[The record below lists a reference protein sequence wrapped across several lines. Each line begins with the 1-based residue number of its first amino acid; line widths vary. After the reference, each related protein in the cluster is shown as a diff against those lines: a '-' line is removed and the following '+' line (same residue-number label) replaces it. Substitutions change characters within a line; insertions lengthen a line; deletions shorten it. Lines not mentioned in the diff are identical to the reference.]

1 MKKKHKRLKRYYLY
15 QIVANGDVKFVG
27 RYASKHRTEAAIMG
41 LGLTN
46 WFYDTEEMED
56 KYE

>member
-1 MKKKHKRLKRYYLY
+1 MKRNKRLKRYYLY
-15 QIVANGDVKFVG
+15 KIDENGDVKFVG
-27 RYASKHRTEAAIMG
+27 RYASKHRTEAAVRG

-56 KYE
+56 RY